1 MNVPKTNPWYPYG
14 RVQDSYYSL
23 SGAEMIPRK
32 ICDYL
37 IDPPVDGYKAPD
49 NNDYPRCRLWKY
61 LFYDSSKPLE
71 KPLPTIK
78 EKMSV
83 LFDPNKPES
92 PPTDKGYRL
101 IPQAFVKQAQTNAQT
116 RIQVFMGRTIPS
128 NNEFTMS
135 VAVTFYIWTHYTYE
149 LNTKADQYSRAFAI
163 EQALVEAFHGV
174 NMEGV
179 GTFFFSK
186 SKHPDCGSDVIFDG
200 DTNVGRKLTM
210 ALEISTVAEQ
220 DFSESDNM
228 QMLPGGGMIW

>member
-1 MNVPKTNPWYPYG
+1 M
-14 RVQDSYYSL
+14 
-23 SGAEMIPRK
+23 E
-32 ICDYL
+32 
-37 IDPPVDGYKAPD
+37 GYAAPD
-49 NNDYPRCRLWKY
+49 NNTYPRCRLWKY
-61 LFYDSSKPLE
+61 LYHDGSKPLE
-71 KPLPTIK
+71 KALPTIK

-83 LFDPNKPES
+83 LFDPNKPEK
-92 PPTDKGYRL
+92 PPTEKGYRL
-101 IPQAFVKQAQTNAQT
+101 IPQAFVKQAQTDAQT

-135 VAVTFYIWTHYTYE
+135 IAVTFYIWTHYTYE

-210 ALEISTVAEQ
+210 ALEIATIAER
-220 DFSESDNM
+220 DFAESSNM
-228 QMLPGGGMIW
+228 LTLSDGGMLW